1 MRVHTSAHVISLHH
15 RDSCAIDPSANP
27 ARRRH
32 AHAQRQIPASNHHVL
47 MATAPTHGQTP
58 TPATPQSGSSQHA
71 KAALTSQ
78 CGHTNFPHL
87 LDRSANKSLSKRPI
101 YIFPYITNTPPS
113 RPDPMSHTNQFL
125 VKTGFGQNNLFGH
138 TSWSELNTGQTNH
151 LVKFL
156 FWSKS
161 ILDGIWI
168 QCALGRERGT
178 GRDACL

>member
-101 YIFPYITNTPPS
+101 YIFPYITNTPPHGLTPCLTQIS
-113 RPDPMSHTNQFL
+113 SSSKQVLARTICL
-125 VKTGFGQNNLFGH
+125 V
-138 TSWSELNTGQTNH
+138 
-151 LVKFL
+151 
-156 FWSKS
+156 
-161 ILDGIWI
+161 IPP
-168 QCALGRERGT
+168 GRN
-178 GRDACL
+178 